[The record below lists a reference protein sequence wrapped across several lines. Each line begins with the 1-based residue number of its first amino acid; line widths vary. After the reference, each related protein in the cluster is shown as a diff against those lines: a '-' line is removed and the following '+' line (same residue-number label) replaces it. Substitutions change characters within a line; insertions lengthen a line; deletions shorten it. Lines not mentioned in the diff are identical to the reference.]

1 MEMTVYIASAFTK
14 NHGGGNKAGVV
25 FLDSPLTRKQK
36 MNLAKQLGFSETAF
50 VSESENADFNLA
62 YFTPTEEVDLCG
74 HATIA
79 TFTILKYLNQLSKTD
94 YTIET
99 NSGILNITLKGDSIF
114 MEQNTPTFY
123 EELPLTRLT
132 NAFYLDAVQSDAP
145 IQIVSTGLRD
155 ILVPIKNIETLSQ
168 LTPDFEVIKEL
179 SSELNVIG
187 MHLFTIADNQIICRN
202 FAPLYDI
209 NEESAT
215 GTSNAALA
223 SYLYTHN
230 ILRQNDYVFEQGY
243 ALNEPS
249 EIKVHLTTDAQH
261 QITNVQVGG
270 TGDFTEQRTLTIN

>member
-25 FLDSPLTRKQK
+25 FLDSPLTTKQK
-36 MNLAKQLGFSETAF
+36 KDIAKQLGFSETAF

-79 TFTILKYLNQLSKTD
+79 TFTILKYLNKLSKTA

-99 NSGILNITLKGDSIF
+99 NSGILNIMLKGDSIF
-114 MEQNTPTFY
+114 MEQNPPTFY
-123 EELPLTRLT
+123 EELPLTQVT
-132 NAFYLDAVQSDAP
+132 NVIHLDAVQSDAP

-187 MHLFTIADNQIICRN
+187 MHLFAITDNQIICRN

-223 SYLYTHN
+223 CYLYTHN

-243 ALNEPS
+243 ALNAPS
-249 EIKVHLTTDAQH
+249 EIKVHLTTDAHH

-270 TGDFTEQRTLTIN
+270 NGDFIEQRTLTIN